1 MLAAV
6 LAAFVIWLW
15 AYGRLNTYLGYAGLT
30 A

>member
-15 AYGRLNTYLGYAGLT
+15 AYGRLNTYLGYAGL
-30 A
+30 AA